1 MPLSNPSTL
10 IVADTETGGLD
21 PFSNPILTL
30 SALRTSDGASFN
42 VKIKPPEGLDISPD
56 ALKVTGIDV
65 EDLHL
70 NGIPEAEA
78 AEQFC
83 RFISGEGHVIAGC
96 NFPFDMRFLNEM
108 FRRNNIPS
116 PLKHRCVDLQTVAFL
131 AHEKGLIDLPS
142 SKSGVLLLNLNV
154 VSNAF
159 GVARASNLHD
169 SLEDVILT
177 QRCIEEGISLLKNKE
192 TKGTEKP
199 RTNLV
204 VLDVETSGLNPS
216 KHSLLRISAKRL
228 SDGSTFDHWVKPE
241 HGRYGDKKS
250 LSKTKIDTKKLSEE
264 GEGLPDV
271 LRKLS
276 RFLAESGP
284 HILSGCN
291 VAFDVDFIEE
301 GCRRHGL
308 RPPFGGKRVDLQTVA
323 FVAHECGDIV
333 LPQKN
338 GVVDLSFD
346 SIAGACGIQRKSEAD
361 RDPHDMEIVHCC
373 LERCTGMSFKKE
385 AGLALPKNAPAI
397 EKSKVS
403 EFPTSVG

>member
-1 MPLSNPSTL
+1 M

-42 VKIKPPEGLDISPD
+42 VKIKPPEGMDISPE
-56 ALKVTGIDV
+56 ALQVTGIDV

-70 NGIPEAEA
+70 NGIPEADA

-83 RFISGEGHVIAGC
+83 RFVGAEGHVIAGC

-116 PLKHRCVDLQTVAFL
+116 PLKHRCVDLQTVAYL

-142 SKSGVLLLNLNV
+142 SRGGVLLLNLDV
-154 VSNAF
+154 VSSAF

-177 QRCIEEGISLLKNKE
+177 QRCIEGGIDLLKKNEMGGAKE
-192 TKGTEKP
+192 VSS

-204 VLDVETSGLNPS
+204 LLDVETSGLNPR
-216 KHSLLRISAKRL
+216 KHSLLRVSAKRL
-228 SDGSTFDHWVKPE
+228 SDGKVFDSWVKPE
-241 HGRYGDKKS
+241 AGSYGDKKS
-250 LSKTKIDTKKLSEE
+250 LERTGIDTAKLSQEAPPLPEVLKKLS
-264 GEGLPDV
+264 
-271 LRKLS
+271 KFLS
-276 RFLAESGP
+276 ESGP

-291 VAFDVDFIEE
+291 VAFDVDFIEA
-301 GCRRHGL
+301 GCRKYGL

-323 FVAHECGDIV
+323 FVAHECGKIS

-338 GVVDLSFD
+338 GAVDLSFNA
-346 SIAGACGIQRKSEAD
+346 IAGACGISRQKQAD
-361 RDPHDMEIVHCC
+361 RDPSDLEIAHKC
-373 LERCTGMSFKKE
+373 LSACTGISFVK
-385 AGLALPKNAPAI
+385 
-397 EKSKVS
+397 
-403 EFPTSVG
+403 TSVNEFGRGGPVFGKKRAVGTERGGV